1 MVSPSIGVETALHE
15 AYQLGP
21 FRATYQTQATRAGK
35 LTLWGVGLFCLLLVG
50 GCIGLGVWLIVP
62 ELNDPFFSPLLWV
75 PAIGFPLVVLM
86 FMFFI
91 LWWQF
96 RVHPSL
102 ATPIRRT
109 IVVSL
114 YEQGFVY
121 REGRKVQVAT
131 WEQLPVVER
140 LALPRKNRP
149 RRYYK
154 LVLKDATEI
163 TLPIVIAQIQ
173 ELGAA
178 IESEMIKRLLPGVL
192 ANYDAQKPVAF
203 PGFCLNQDG
212 ISKSDESLSWL
223 QIEQV
228 SLAKEKLTIKERGVA
243 KDWFSIPAAQVRN
256 MCVLEALLVRI
267 REDQG
272 LSLDDSPV
280 SHKGSSDHP

>member
-1 MVSPSIGVETALHE
+1 MVSQSVAVETVLRE
-15 AYQLGP
+15 EYQLGP
-21 FRATYQTQATRAGK
+21 LVATYQTQATRAGK
-35 LTLWGVGLFCLLLVG
+35 LTFWGIGLFCLLLVG
-50 GCIGLGVWLIVP
+50 GCIGLGIWLILP
-62 ELNDPFFSPLLWV
+62 DINNPFFLPFFFVST
-75 PAIGFPLVVLM
+75 IGFPMVAFVL
-86 FMFFI
+86 MFFI

-96 RVHPSL
+96 RVHTSL
-102 ATPIRRT
+102 ATPIRRK

-114 YEQGFVY
+114 YERGFVY
-121 REGRKVQVAT
+121 REGRKVQAIT
-131 WEQLPVVER
+131 WEQIHFVER
-140 LALPRKNRP
+140 LALPRKKMP

-154 LVLKDATEI
+154 LALKDAAEM

-178 IESEMIKRLLPGVL
+178 IESELMKRLLPGVL
-192 ANYDAQKPVAF
+192 ADYDAHKPVVF

-212 ISKSDESLSWL
+212 VSKSDESLPWL

-272 LSLDDSPV
+272 FSMDDSRC
-280 SHKGSSDHP
+280 